1 MRGEAQLNSSKT
13 TPQARYKRA
22 KVKTRRVDFYPADA
36 KILAFSREINFAAF
50 VKEKLEEAM
59 KENNNGKANLSN
71 P

>member
-1 MRGEAQLNSSKT
+1 MKN

-22 KVKTRRVDFYPADA
+22 KVETRRVDFYPADTE
-36 KILAFSREINFAAF
+36 ILTFSREINFAAF

-59 KENNNGKANLSN
+59 KEKQNNGKANLSN

>member
-1 MRGEAQLNSSKT
+1 MKN
-13 TPQARYKRA
+13 TPQARYKQA

-50 VKEKLEEAM
+50 VKEKLKEAM
-59 KENNNGKANLSN
+59 KEKQNNGKANLSN

>member
-1 MRGEAQLNSSKT
+1 MKN
-13 TPQARYKRA
+13 TPQARYKKA

-36 KILAFSREINFAAF
+36 EILAFSREINFAAF

-59 KENNNGKANLSN
+59 KEKQNNGKANLSN